1 MENKEYMSIA
11 EVAGLLGLTRQAIH
25 KRVKKGQIKSIKIGR
40 SYAIPVR
47 DLVGV
52 INKNLKADDKD
63 KILEIVKRV
72 VAEYGDTLK
81 LLGNE

>member
-40 SYAIPVR
+40 SYAIPMKG
-47 DLVGV
+47 LVGI

-63 KILEIVKRV
+63 KIRKIVKRV
-72 VAEYGDTLK
+72 VSEYGETLK
-81 LLGNE
+81 LLGDE